1 MKFETVQTIAFAVLI
16 SCSSCAKISH
26 LASLKTSSTQPA
38 TAEFHVLKTWQV
50 GGEGRW
56 DYLTVDPDARRLYI
70 SRTDYVLVLNTDDG
84 TVAGQVRHTP
94 GVHGIALVPSLGRG
108 FTSNGNEGTLSVFD
122 LKDLRTI
129 GKVKA
134 GKKPD
139 AIIYD
144 PASKQIFAFNG
155 KSNDVSA
162 VDAAVAVDLTSE
174 SDSRSLALGGKPE
187 FATADGQ
194 GNVYVNLED
203 KSEVVRIDSRQ
214 LKITARWPV
223 APGEEPSG
231 MAIDPVHRR
240 LFIGCHNQMMVVMDA
255 DNGKVI
261 ATPPIGRGVD
271 ANTFDPGLSLAFSSN
286 GDGTLTIVHEI
297 DPDHFVVDQSVATRE
312 GARTMALDPMTHQIY
327 LATAAFGPA
336 PETSPDQP
344 HPRPSIAP
352 ESFVILVIGK

>member
-1 MKFETVQTIAFAVLI
+1 MKDRTPRVIACLMLVL
-16 SCSSCAKISH
+16 SASCARNPH
-26 LASLKTSSTQPA
+26 LDSTKSSAMQSVP
-38 TAEFHVLKTWQV
+38 AEFHVVKTWQV

-56 DYLTVDPDARRLYI
+56 DYLTVDPEARRLYI

-94 GVHGIALVPSLGRG
+94 GVHGIASVPSLGRG

-122 LKDLRTI
+122 LKDFQTI

-155 KSNDVSA
+155 KSDDLSA
-162 VDAAVAVDLTSE
+162 VDAAIAVDLTSE

-187 FATADGQ
+187 YATADGR

-214 LKITARWPV
+214 LKITARWPL
-223 APGEEPSG
+223 APANSR
-231 MAIDPVHRR
+231 AAWRSI
-240 LFIGCHNQMMVVMDA
+240 LY
-255 DNGKVI
+255 I
-261 ATPPIGRGVD
+261 AG
-271 ANTFDPGLSLAFSSN
+271 SLLAA
-286 GDGTLTIVHEI
+286 TI
-297 DPDHFVVDQSVATRE
+297 
-312 GARTMALDPMTHQIY
+312 
-327 LATAAFGPA
+327 
-336 PETSPDQP
+336 
-344 HPRPSIAP
+344 
-352 ESFVILVIGK
+352 K